1 MARLFVAAGG
11 KSLGCRLKAVMP
23 RPGNVSKGFAFL
35 SFENVEAAKS
45 AVLEV
50 AVRMLTLV
58 AA

>member
-1 MARLFVAAGG
+1 
-11 KSLGCRLKAVMP
+11 MP